1 MTSSTRGGRGGGRG
15 RGGRGGAVA
24 PGSTRVTTG
33 DNAEET
39 TNEGEGSDS
48 ATQDAPTRK
57 ERGVRKEQTRAAP
70 KSAPAIV
77 TAPPPAPP
85 ILTGAWT
92 KKLDLGVKTKL
103 AEPQTADPVE
113 TPSSPVKKPV
123 TSPKKKAEKPKK
135 EHKKEVVAPKSPVKV
150 AEAAITTTVVETVV
164 VETTTIEKVA
174 SPKATPKAAL
184 KTTPKAALKATPKA
198 DSPKVTAAWG
208 SLDVTTST
216 IGGDWAA
223 TKTEKSGTN
232 TPNAW
237 ARGSPILAPVTT
249 LTESPA
255 VNVPTVVP
263 GSPKDGPLI
272 RSEPLSTPTT
282 AASPKQYLKLGKWDS
297 VSTTNLSLQFGSF
310 SLNGVEHDTASTTST
325 GNGWASTTTSTTTT
339 TGGSKVVTKT
349 TETQSAWKALS
360 PKKEVPQSPI
370 RTQETEASLG
380 RKAVSSTTSAPP
392 GLSVEAG
399 RVTPKKVAQSPRTFA
414 PSAPSPASL
423 PKPDEVKRSTPT
435 RGQGHFQGQATSQAQ
450 AASKMAIGSGS
461 AYGSEFSSKS
471 SGLYQPAYNQ
481 YSMEL
486 GGRTAAGPATG
497 NIAQGPLSS
506 SSNTPKSSGRGNS
519 AAIASTG
526 AQSPSRGQQ
535 QQFQMQQQPQQQP
548 QQQKQQSQAQ
558 QQTSSQQQQTQQQQ
572 AIPQHHQQ
580 GAPQGYHPHYAP
592 PPPPGMALPYNPYTY
607 ANYYQGYG
615 YYQNPQ
621 VRLIH
626 GVRSLF
632 RCSNLMICR
641 CVVRSVQSAHA
652 VPSSRKHAVWCGG
665 SHARLLEPRQVRRS
679 GVITA

>member
-1 MTSSTRGGRGGGRG
+1 M
-15 RGGRGGAVA
+15 A

-33 DNAEET
+33 DNAEEA

-48 ATQDAPTRK
+48 ATQDAPVKK
-57 ERGVRKEQTRAAP
+57 ERGLRKDQTRAPP
-70 KSAPAIV
+70 KSAPAAVV

-92 KKLDLGVKTKL
+92 KKLDLGVKAKL
-103 AEPQTADPVE
+103 AEPQTAVPVE
-113 TPSSPVKKPV
+113 TPSSPVKKAV
-123 TSPKKKAEKPKK
+123 ASPKKKAEKPKK
-135 EHKKEVVAPKSPVKV
+135 EQKKEVVAPKSPIKA
-150 AEAAITTTVVETVV
+150 AEAAVTTTTVIETVI
-164 VETTTIEKVA
+164 VEATIEKVA
-174 SPKATPKAAL
+174 SPKATPKA
-184 KTTPKAALKATPKA
+184 TPKAAPKA
-198 DSPKVTAAWG
+198 AAPIVDSPKVTAAWG

-216 IGGDWAA
+216 IGGEWAT
-223 TKTEKSGTN
+223 TKTEKSGAN

-249 LTESPA
+249 TAEIPA
-255 VNVPTVVP
+255 VTIPTVVP

-272 RSEPLSTPTT
+272 RSEPLSTPT

-297 VSTTNLSLQFGSF
+297 VSATNLSLQFGSF
-310 SLNGVEHDTASTTST
+310 SLNGVEHETASTTST

-349 TETQSAWKALS
+349 TETQSAWGTAKVLS
-360 PKKEVPQSPI
+360 PKKEVPQSPV
-370 RTQETEASLG
+370 RTQETENSLG
-380 RKAVSSTTSAPP
+380 RKAVNSSTSAPP

-399 RVTPKKVAQSPRTFA
+399 RVTPKKAAQSPRTFA

-435 RGQGHFQGQATSQAQ
+435 RGQGHFQGQSTSQTQ

-461 AYGSEFSSKS
+461 AYGSEFGSKS

-486 GGRTAAGPATG
+486 GGRSAAGPAAG
-497 NIAQGPLSS
+497 NIAPLSS

-519 AAIASTG
+519 AVIASTG

-535 QQFQMQQQPQQQP
+535 QQFQMQQQAQQQP
-548 QQQKQQSQAQ
+548 QQQQQKQQTQAQ
-558 QQTSSQQQQTQQQQ
+558 QQTSSQQQQQTQQQQ
-572 AIPQHHQQ
+572 AVPQHHQQ

-621 VRLIH
+621 VRLFC
-626 GVRSLF
+626 VCSLF
-632 RCSNLMICR
+632 RCANPNDVSLRSTRSTARAPSTLLVEACR
-641 CVVRSVQSAHA
+641 TVWRAPCPA
-652 VPSSRKHAVWCGG
+652 SRTPAGEAWLYFMMCCNSEADHF
-665 SHARLLEPRQVRRS
+665 
-679 GVITA
+679 